1 MADAVT
7 ECIRALIERGMT
19 RLDQLEVLL
28 CLATAPERVWG
39 VVAVADDVHLD
50 SKRATEAL
58 AGLARAGLVV
68 QTLGEPDDGH
78 RLDRGL
84 DLGALQALQA
94 THARD
99 RTRVVNAFY
108 ACNLDSLRNYARSRF
123 QRSG

>member
-78 RLDRGL
+78 RLDR
-84 DLGALQALQA
+84 
-94 THARD
+94 
-99 RTRVVNAFY
+99 TRVVNAFY